1 MSQSPKQRIEQ
12 WIFQLLGKD
21 PDAAVVSYSP
31 VTAIAAVTPLAACA
45 APWFLRSVE

>member
-1 MSQSPKQRIEQ
+1 MSQRLKRRLKH

-21 PDAAVVSYSP
+21 PDAVVNRSP